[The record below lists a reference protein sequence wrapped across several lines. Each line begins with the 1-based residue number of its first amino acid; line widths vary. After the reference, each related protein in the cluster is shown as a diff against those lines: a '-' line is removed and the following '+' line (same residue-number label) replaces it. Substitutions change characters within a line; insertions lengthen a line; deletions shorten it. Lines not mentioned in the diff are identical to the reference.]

1 MRSFFY
7 ATSTCTNARA
17 SNPNEG
23 MLSHIPSKVHT
34 KDDNIMNVPEL
45 FSTISRLKAFARPL
59 HARTENRIPVRSS
72 RPPSRKTQSSFVK
85 NEDGFIKESALLFKK
100 TSSSFFRARSKSSTI
115 CLSPSFPQSSS
126 VRRWCKKRDRT
137 RCCCSAH
144 REHNTVSSRDV
155 YCYARIYIYIYI

>member
-1 MRSFFY
+1 M
-7 ATSTCTNARA
+7 
-17 SNPNEG
+17 
-23 MLSHIPSKVHT
+23 
-34 KDDNIMNVPEL
+34 MNVPEL

-59 HARTENRIPVRSS
+59 HARTENRTLVRITALS
-72 RPPSRKTQSSFVK
+72 SRKTQSSFVK

-137 RCCCSAH
+137 RCRCCSAH
-144 REHNTVSSRDV
+144 REHTTTVSSRDV
-155 YCYARIYIYIYI
+155 YCYARINIYINKYMSVPLSLLHFSNKVLSLLRLGAFARACVVWSV